1 MVYSK
6 LHNRMMAAVVLD
18 DAREIRTLAKDG
30 FDVTGID
37 MHGDTWLDVAIAR
50 KCMNA
55 AAAILMRSGSKTTL
69 LNMVD
74 VNGDT
79 VIDKAIG
86 VVSEKFLAML
96 LVASDKLDLLHT
108 NSKGVSTLDML
119 MKLNSK
125 TVNDALI
132 SNHYLAVA

>member
-1 MVYSK
+1 MVTSK

-37 MHGDTWLDVAIAR
+37 MNGDTWLDVAIAR

-108 NSKGVSTLDML
+108 NSKGVSTLDLL

-132 SNHYLAVA
+132 SNRYLGMA

>member
-1 MVYSK
+1 MVTSK

-37 MHGDTWLDVAIAR
+37 MNGDTWLDVAIAR

-108 NSKGVSTLDML
+108 NSKGVSTLDLL